1 MSKDKRRG
9 NREARK
15 PKAVKAAVAAPTAP
29 VAVKR
34 ASIAT
39 GFPKRKS

>member
-1 MSKDKRRG
+1 MSKDKCRG

-15 PKAVKAAVAAPTAP
+15 PKSVKAP
-29 VAVKR
+29 VATPEAPFAVKG

-39 GFPKRKS
+39 SFPKRKS